1 MGFGDILKA
10 IFSSFIIHLMNVF
23 PKLLVAFALLLFSQH
38 VRAQSNP
45 ITTISVGSTLA
56 SAGDT
61 IYVPVSAK
69 NFTNII
75 GMQYAHN
82 WESTGLKL
90 ISVSAKALKDKG
102 IFDYNL
108 SVAGRCILIFESLA
122 GGSTVPLTLPDNVV
136 LYELCFVVTGNIPKI
151 NILTNGVG
159 LPVATPPG
167 IYNSNSTDL
176 FSTAANI
183 TGQVCIIENPFI
195 MTVGNGTAAI
205 GDTICVPVTAKNY
218 TDIVAMQYTHS
229 WNPSSLTLISIKNN
243 ILVDTGIFSYNLL
256 SSGRCLVSFEYLFG
270 SSNSGLSIPDS
281 TVLYELCFVTSGTS
295 TSVVVKTSGEG
306 SPVAS
311 PPSVENYLGQNVFL
325 PNFNV
330 SGTIYIQQPL
340 FVVHVGSGTVLL
352 GDTICVP
359 VWAENFNDL
368 LGIQYAHNWDA
379 GGLEFVGI
387 KNGLLASNGSFGYNQ
402 ILAGRTIIQFDI
414 STSPYPL
421 TLPDSVVL
429 YELCFVPTGNAPKI
443 IIETNGVGMI
453 PSAPAAVENSLGQN
467 VFSADLNVSGVIC
480 VESAPTIIT
489 VGSDTV
495 TVGDTVCVPVFAKKL
510 TDMTTMQFA
519 HNWDNTQLELL
530 QIQPG
535 ALKDYGTL
543 ENNINST
550 GFCIVIFEQS
560 PFLQNGIT
568 LPDTTVLYEL
578 CFKVKGNGPK
588 TSILTN
594 GIGMGPT
601 TPPAIENTGGLNSFN
616 AALNIPGVI
625 CIMPPSSTYQPDN
638 AQYIRA
644 NPNPFDQML
653 VFENTSGSTQDMVLY
668 SALGERILSK
678 TLPSGMQSIETGQ
691 LPAGMYYWQVL
702 EEGRPVGTGKLV
714 KK

>member
-1 MGFGDILKA
+1 
-10 IFSSFIIHLMNVF
+10 MNVF
-23 PKLLVAFALLLFSQH
+23 PKLLVAVALLLFSQH

-45 ITTISVGSTLA
+45 ITAISVGSLLA

-69 NFTNII
+69 NFTNVI

-82 WESTGLKL
+82 WEAGGLTF
-90 ISVSAKALKDKG
+90 VSIRNIALQNKG
-102 IFDYNL
+102 DFGYSSL
-108 SVAGRCILIFESLA
+108 VAGQCIVVFESLA
-122 GGSTVPLTLPDNVV
+122 GGSNVPLTLPDNVV

-167 IYNSNSTDL
+167 IYNSNGSDL
-176 FSTAANI
+176 FSAAANV
-183 TGQVCIIENPFI
+183 TGQVCIIANPFI
-195 MTVGNGTAAI
+195 MTVGNGTAAV

-229 WNPSSLTLISIKNN
+229 WNPSNLTLISIKNN
-243 ILVDTGIFSYNLL
+243 ILADSGNFSYNLL

-270 SSNSGLSIPDS
+270 SSNTGLSIPDS

-295 TSVVVKTSGEG
+295 TAVLVKTSGEG
-306 SPVAS
+306 SPAAS

-340 FVVHVGSGTVLL
+340 FVLHVGSGTVLL

-359 VWAENFNDL
+359 VWAENFNDIT
-368 LGIQYAHNWDA
+368 GMQYVHNWDA
-379 GGLEFVGI
+379 GGFELVGV
-387 KNGLLASNGSFGYNQ
+387 KNGILASNGSLDYNQ
-402 ILAGRTIIQFDI
+402 ILAGRAIFLFEDV
-414 STSPYPL
+414 SFPL
-421 TLPDSVVL
+421 GVTLPDSVIL
-429 YELCFVPTGNAPKI
+429 YELCFVANGNAPKI
-443 IIETNGVGMI
+443 FVETNGVGL
-453 PSAPAAVENSLGQN
+453 PAASPAAVENSLGQN

-495 TVGDTVCVPVFAKKL
+495 TVGDTICVPVFAKNL
-510 TDMTTMQFA
+510 TDIGTMQYA
-519 HNWDNTQLELL
+519 HQWDNTQLELL

-535 ALKDYGTL
+535 ALKNYGTL
-543 ENNINST
+543 DNNINST
-550 GFCIVIFEQS
+550 GFCIVLFEKS
-560 PFLQNGIT
+560 SSLQFGIT

-594 GIGMGPT
+594 GVGMSPT
-601 TPPAIENTGGLNSFN
+601 TPPAIENTGGINSFN

-702 EEGRPVGTGKLV
+702 EEGRSVGTGKLV